1 MSALTNQD
9 RELIQ
14 NGVDKFILEHYPF
27 DEKEQRR
34 EQDGKFGKH
43 WSTFA
48 ELGWLMLP
56 FSEEAGGM
64 GGAVVDA
71 QVLTR
76 AFGRGLID
84 EPWLEAMI
92 AGKVLEHG
100 ADVAVRDQWLTSLI
114 SGEAL
119 LILAHGERKADLDY
133 RHVECSVEQ
142 ADSGYRLNGTKRVVW
157 QASAADQF
165 LVTALIGEEPA
176 VFLVDRTAMGVSLS
190 EYSSVDGRYAA
201 DITFDNVGLAED
213 ALVCRGATAETAVK
227 RAILFAFGALIGE
240 MRGIAD
246 KLIALTAEYMNTRE
260 QFGTAIG
267 NFQALQHMLAD
278 MVIAKEEIQSLEWIT
293 AEMATIEDL
302 SERERVARSSK
313 ARAAT
318 VGRKLCEIGVQ
329 LHGGIGLTDEYVAS
343 HYLRRMIAIDAL
355 YGDAQQQ
362 LLWLA
367 GSYE

>member
-1 MSALTNQD
+1 MSALTNED
-9 RELIQ
+9 RTLIAS
-14 NGVDKFILEHYPF
+14 GVDKFILEHYPF
-27 DEKEQRR
+27 DEREKRR
-34 EQDGKFGKH
+34 EEDGKFGKH

-56 FSEEAGGM
+56 FAEEAGGM

-84 EPWLEAMI
+84 EPWLEVMV
-92 AGKVLEHG
+92 AGKVIEYG
-100 ADVAVRDQWLTSLI
+100 ADQQVIEQWLTPLI
-114 SGEAL
+114 SGEL
-119 LILAHGERKADLDY
+119 VLILAHGERKADVSFSQVDATAK
-133 RHVECSVEQ
+133 Q
-142 ADSGYRLNGTKRVVW
+142 TNNGYRLHGTKKVVW
-157 QASAADQF
+157 QADTADKF
-165 LVTALIGEEPA
+165 LVTAMIDAEPA
-176 VFLVDRTAMGVSLS
+176 VFVVDKKAEGVALS
-190 EYSSVDGRYAA
+190 EYSAVDGRYAA
-201 DITFDNVGLAED
+201 DISFENVELAAD
-213 ALVCRGATAETAVK
+213 ALICQGEKAETAVNQ
-227 RAILFAFGALIGE
+227 AILFAFGALVGE

-246 KLIALTAEYMNTRE
+246 KLITLTAEYMNTRQ

-278 MVIAKEEIQSLEWIT
+278 MIIAKEEIQSLEWIT
-293 AEMATIEDL
+293 AETAIIDDADEC
-302 SERERVARSSK
+302 ERIARSAK

-343 HYLRRMIAIDAL
+343 HYLRRMLAIDAL

-367 GSYE
+367 GRY

>member
-1 MSALTNQD
+1 MSALTDQD
-9 RELIQ
+9 RTLIES
-14 NGVDKFILEHYPF
+14 GVDKFILEQYPF
-27 DEKEQRR
+27 DERELRR
-34 EQDGKFGKH
+34 EEDGKFGKH
-43 WSTFA
+43 WPTFA

-56 FSEEAGGM
+56 FAEEAGGM

-76 AFGRGLID
+76 AFGRGLIA
-84 EPWLEAMI
+84 EPWLEAMM
-92 AGKVLEHG
+92 AGKVLERG
-100 ADVAVRDQWLTSLI
+100 AETVVRDQWLTPLV
-114 SGEAL
+114 SGEL
-119 LILAHGERKADLDY
+119 VLILAHGERKADLNFSA
-133 RHVECSVEQ
+133 VECAAELT
-142 ADSGYRLNGTKRVVW
+142 DSGYRLNGTKRVVW
-157 QASAADQF
+157 QAGAADKF

-176 VFLVDRTAMGVSLS
+176 VFIVDRAAAGVTLS
-190 EYSSVDGRYAA
+190 EFSSVDSRYAA
-201 DITFDNVGLAED
+201 DIEFSNVVLAAD
-213 ALVCRGATAETAVK
+213 ALVCRGTRAEIGVK
-227 RAILFAFGALIGE
+227 RAILFAFGALVGE
-240 MRGIAD
+240 MRGIAEQ
-246 KLIALTAEYMNTRE
+246 LIALTAEYMNTRE

-293 AEMATIEDL
+293 AELATIDDL
-302 SERERVARSSK
+302 DERERIARAAK

-329 LHGGIGLTDEYVAS
+329 LHGGVGLTDEYVAS

-367 GSYE
+367 GRY